1 MKHLAPT
8 ALALTALA
16 ISAGTACWA
25 RRELHRQRQAA
36 DFRWK
41 HGRNDIAQRLAA
53 RQRQEDQHRLQTNGH
68 PTGGNR

>member
-8 ALALTALA
+8 ALAALALA
-16 ISAGTACWA
+16 ISAINAAWTW
-25 RRELHRQRQAA
+25 RELRRQRAAA

-41 HGRNDIAQRLAA
+41 HGRNDLALRLAA

-68 PTGGNR
+68 PGGHGR